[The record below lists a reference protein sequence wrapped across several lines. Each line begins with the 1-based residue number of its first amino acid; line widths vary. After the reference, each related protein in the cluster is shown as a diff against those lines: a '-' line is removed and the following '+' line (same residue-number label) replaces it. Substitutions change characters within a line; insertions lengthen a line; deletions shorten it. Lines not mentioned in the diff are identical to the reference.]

1 MRTRSS
7 ISPPSRG
14 PLIAKQLAGLLV
26 AMLVA
31 GIAASAASAYVYTDI
46 IDFNLTETT
55 STYGTY
61 TISSV
66 GDSSAYYRWVDDPA
80 HSTVISGNSCVDLA
94 LFGKADIPAHDTGY
108 FRLFTASPYQCFAL
122 RERTAT
128 GAGAMYYYDG
138 RIQR

>member
-7 ISPPSRG
+7 FSPPSCG

-26 AMLVA
+26 ALFVA
-31 GIAASAASAYVYTDI
+31 AVVAAAASAYVYTDI

-61 TISSV
+61 SISSV
-66 GDSSAYYRWVDDPA
+66 GDNSAYYRWVDDPA

-94 LFGKADIPAHDTGY
+94 LFGKAEIPAHNTSY
-108 FRLFTASPYQCFAL
+108 FRLFTGSPYQCFAL
-122 RERTAT
+122 RGRTAT
-128 GAGAMYYYDG
+128 GAGSMYYYDG